1 MLLIDSIMESG
12 NLLQADRIDKND
24 YNMYMQVDSNS
35 KGHQQWFY
43 FKVVNTRKKRKYLF
57 HIMNFTKPGVT
68 VQTTGLGLKKT
79 NEVKQRILYR
89 STMSGNQE
97 WKTIGPS

>member
-1 MLLIDSIMESG
+1 MKHYNGDVLLIDSILESG

-43 FKVVNTRKKRKYLF
+43 FRVQNTRKQRKYIF

-68 VQTTGLGLKKT
+68 V
-79 NEVKQRILYR
+79 
-89 STMSGNQE
+89 
-97 WKTIGPS
+97 